1 MGLRLRRYHPF
12 WHDQSAPNAAVADKR
27 LTSLTLAADTFS
39 SLAVSRTP
47 RPSSNA
53 ERIRCTWN
61 GVVLGLPRRLPD
73 DRARSSPAIT
83 RSLIIARS
91 NSENTPSMPN
101 SIERLLVEIE
111 VDVAGS

>member
-1 MGLRLRRYHPF
+1 MTTDASAMKVVKDKWRRTIMGLRLRRYHPF

-73 DRARSSPAIT
+73 DLARSSPAT
-83 RSLIIARS
+83 PGHGSSPAR
-91 NSENTPSMPN
+91 
-101 SIERLLVEIE
+101 IR
-111 VDVAGS
+111 